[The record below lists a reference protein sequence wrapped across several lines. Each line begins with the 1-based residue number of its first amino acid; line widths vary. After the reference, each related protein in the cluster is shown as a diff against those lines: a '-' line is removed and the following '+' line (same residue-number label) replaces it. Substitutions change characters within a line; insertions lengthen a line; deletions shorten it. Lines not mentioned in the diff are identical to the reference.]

1 MSRSC
6 EAWICI
12 PKEHPALPGHF
23 PGAPV
28 VPGVVMLD
36 ALLAAAERELGRA
49 LHLTGM
55 PQAKFLSPLLPG
67 QQALCA
73 LQIEPSR
80 LTFRIEHAG
89 RLVARGTF
97 TLAPHGPEPACGD
110 PR

>member
-28 VPGVVMLD
+28 VPGVVMLGE
-36 ALLAAAERELGRA
+36 LVSAAERELGRA
-49 LHLTGM
+49 LSVTGM
-55 PQAKFLSPLLPG
+55 PQVKFLSPLLPE

-73 LQIEPSR
+73 LEIEDSR

-97 TLAPHGPEPACGD
+97 TLERDRPEPGCEH